1 MYTPTELGAF
11 GGSGDFGCLG
21 CFGGFH
27 DLLPMLAAPD
37 WLPHML
43 HCCTPPT
50 QSFKY
55 SKHGFRVLE
64 TLQQPDL
71 PQNHA

>member
-1 MYTPTELGAF
+1 MSEYWDAVHHTLQAGAVA
-11 GGSGDFGCLG
+11 G
-21 CFGGFH
+21 
-27 DLLPMLAAPD
+27 

-50 QSFKY
+50 QGFKY
-55 SKHGFRVLE
+55 SKHGFRVLA